1 MSILM
6 KSVKR
11 PGVCLLALLLVGS
24 TALAQKATCK
34 YDFGGKEVAKGY
46 TRVSAADTYS
56 EKTGFGFEA
65 STPVKEVDRGGK
77 DALKRDYITSEKP
90 FYFSVKV
97 PEGNYKVTVTLG
109 DSKSKSTTTVKAE
122 SRRLMLEK
130 VATNAGEFVTKT
142 FIVNIKDRQ
151 INGTTKV
158 GLKEREESK
167 LDWDNKLTLE
177 FALQPAL
184 AAVEITKVED
194 QITVFLAGNSTVVNQ
209 ENEPWAS
216 WGQMIP
222 RFFKP
227 GVAIANHAESGLSL
241 GSFISSRRLD
251 KILSVIKP
259 GDYVFVEFGHNDEK
273 EKGPNAG
280 PYKSYTER
288 LQHFAREVKG
298 KGGHLVIL
306 TPTARRSFK
315 DGVMTNSHG
324 DYPDAARKVAL
335 EANVPLIDLT
345 AHTTTMYEALGVEGS
360 KNAFVIYPEQNLND
374 NTHFNPYGAYQIAK
388 IVAEGIKANKL
399 KLANYLVEMPTFDP
413 KKPDA
418 FQDFQWPAS
427 PNTSLLKPDG
437 N

>member
-1 MSILM
+1 ML
-6 KSVKR
+6 KGNRLQGLCV
-11 PGVCLLALLLVGS
+11 ALLFFGC
-24 TALAQKATCK
+24 TAAFAQKTTVK
-34 YDFGGKEVAKGY
+34 FDFGSGKVAKGF
-46 TRVSAADTYS
+46 TGATAKDVYS
-56 EKTGFGFEA
+56 EAKGYGFEPA
-65 STPVKEVDRGGK
+65 TPVTAVDRGSK
-77 DALKRDYITSEKP
+77 DALKGDFVTSEKP

-109 DSKSKSTTTVKAE
+109 DPKGKSATTVKAE
-122 SRRLMLEK
+122 SRRLMLENIQ
-130 VATNAGEFVTKT
+130 TQAGQSVSKT
-142 FIVNIKDRQ
+142 FIVHIKDRK
-151 INGTTKV
+151 INDTKQV
-158 GLKEREESK
+158 SLKPRELTK

-177 FALQPAL
+177 FSQKPAL

-209 ENEPWAS
+209 EDEPWAS

-241 GSFISSRRLD
+241 GSFIGSHRLE
-251 KILSVIKP
+251 KILSVLKL

-288 LQHFAREVKG
+288 LRLFASEVKS

-306 TPTARRSFK
+306 TPTARRSFNEQG
-315 DGVMTNSHG
+315 DMTNSHG
-324 DYPDAARKVAL
+324 DYPDAAKKVA
-335 EANVPLIDLT
+335 EQEKVPLIDLT
-345 AHTTTMYEALGVEGS
+345 AHTTTLYETLGVEGS

-388 IVAEGIKANKL
+388 MVAEGIKAHNL
-399 KLANYLVEMPTFDP
+399 NLAAYLQELPTYDP
-413 KKPDA
+413 KKPDP
-418 FQDFQWPAS
+418 FKNFNWPPS
-427 PNTSLLKPDG
+427 PSASLLKPDG